1 MIDEVS
7 NIIFLVMENS
17 ELDSSSYNIT
27 PESNLRE
34 DLDLDSLALAELT
47 VRIEEEFGIDIF
59 EDGLVDTVEEVLEKL
74 SNDR

>member
-1 MIDEVS
+1 MFDEVS
-7 NIIFLVMENS
+7 SIIYLVMENS
-17 ELDSSSYNIT
+17 GLISMQYLIT

>member
-1 MIDEVS
+1 MLDEVL

>member
-1 MIDEVS
+1 MFDEVL

>member
-1 MIDEVS
+1 MLDEVL

-17 ELDSSSYNIT
+17 ELDSSSYDIT

>member
-1 MIDEVS
+1 MFDEVS
-7 NIIFLVMENS
+7 SIIYLVMENS
-17 ELDSSSYNIT
+17 GLISMQYNIT